1 MTSVLPKPDNAPV
14 VLILGGTTTVARTLA
29 RYLLDEQ
36 TPRASFVRLADR
48 FSVSPPTTYLDKPFL
63 SLLNDENTKLEYKQF
78 NLSNASRHTEL
89 FTPAKE
95 WKGAALKSDGEGFD
109 VVFDLTGETGFD
121 KPEILQISN
130 TYQVALSLATSASQL
145 PETLKPK
152 AYIRLTFPFYEMKSL
167 PSSSAGHPEAAT
179 SELKP
184 DGARGR
190 WWHEALRGIGK
201 IPGLNFGVIRCGA
214 WYGRGTYDG
223 EIIPRV
229 VVGHVYK
236 YLKEEMKFLYNSE
249 LRLNTVHSHDVSQA
263 LYLLSLYLLSKPRA
277 AIISESAVSIPFS
290 FSSPSSSG
298 FLSSSKRSSVSET
311 WKTIPTV
318 VPDKETV
325 SIPLFNVVDENDS
338 TQGSLA
344 KIVAETW
351 GIKFG
356 FLNSTVAS
364 LVQQFAKTDFSE
376 MVEDV
381 NEMHVEAWSKMLA
394 ASDPP
399 IDSSPITP
407 FLDEHAFKKMSV
419 CLDGSKAKRLLG
431 YKPVHPRVEISELRE
446 IAREFQ
452 RDKLWCV

>member
-1 MTSVLPKPDNAPV
+1 MSGTLPKPDMLPV

-29 RYLLDEQ
+29 RYLLDEKS
-36 TPRASFVRLADR
+36 PRASFVRLADR

-63 SLLNDENTKLEYKQF
+63 SLLNGVDSKLEYKQF
-78 NLSNASRHTEL
+78 NLANTSRHTEL
-89 FTPAKE
+89 FAPPKE
-95 WKGAALKSDGEGFD
+95 WKGATIRSEGEGLGFD

-121 KPEILQISN
+121 RPEILQISN

-145 PETLKPK
+145 PDALKPK
-152 AYIRLTFPFYEMKSL
+152 SYIRLTFPFYEMKSL
-167 PSSSAGHPEAAT
+167 PSSSAGYSESAS

-214 WYGRGTYDG
+214 WYGRGSYDG

-249 LRLNTVHSHDVSQA
+249 LRLNTVHSLDVSQA
-263 LYLLSLYLLSKPRA
+263 LYLLSLYLLSKPRSVVT
-277 AIISESAVSIPFS
+277 SESAVSIPFS
-290 FSSPSSSG
+290 FTSPSSSG
-298 FLSSSKRSSVSET
+298 FLSSSKRSSVSEA

-318 VPDKETV
+318 VPEKETV
-325 SIPLFNVVDENDS
+325 SIPLFNIVDDHDS
-338 TQGSLA
+338 NQGSLA

-351 GIKFG
+351 GIKYG

-407 FLDEHAFKKMSV
+407 FLDEHAFRKMSV
-419 CLDGSKAKRLLG
+419 CLDGSKAKKILG
-431 YKPVHPRVEISELRE
+431 YKPVHPKVEVAELRE

-452 RDKLWCV
+452 QDKLW